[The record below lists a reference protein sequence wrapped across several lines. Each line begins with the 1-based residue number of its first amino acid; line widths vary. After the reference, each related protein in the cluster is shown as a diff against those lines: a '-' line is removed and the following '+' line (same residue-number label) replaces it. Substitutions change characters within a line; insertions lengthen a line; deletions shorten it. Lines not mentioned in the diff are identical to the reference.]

1 MRQCEAFVNDT
12 PCDHPVFGTDK
23 NSGLGYCLNHQYLR
37 TDRKREK
44 KQYKPIK
51 RTPLEKTFK
60 SGGNTGRKEIVHPA
74 KRFKPTG
81 EARIFH
87 DIWRDREHVS
97 FLNDENLDKYEGT
110 KQWYSLF
117 AHVLSKKQYPKF
129 RLKPDNIMLLSPTQ
143 HTLYDAGTKENRQNY
158 ADHHHCSWEPL
169 FELAEQLKK
178 EYKKL

>member
-1 MRQCEAFVNDT
+1 MRQCEAIVNDL
-12 PCDHPVFGTDK
+12 PCGQPVFGTDK
-23 NSGLGYCLNHQYLR
+23 ETGLGYCQRHQYLR
-37 TDRKREK
+37 KDIKTRMALKESIRRSLPGK
-44 KQYKPIK
+44 VRNNTMSGKIVKP
-51 RTPLEKTFK
+51 
-60 SGGNTGRKEIVHPA
+60 V

-143 HTLYDAGTKENRQNY
+143 HKLYDQGTKENRQNY
-158 ADHHHCSWEPL
+158 ADHYHCSWEPL

-178 EYKKL
+178 EYKLL